1 MTGRLSEVLV
11 KGGIVPALFVLLSFV
26 FAAHAQDLPDKIR
39 GYKVY
44 RGKVAVNADTANP
57 DAAIHVGDPELA
69 DISLSGITLEF
80 PAEFTAPYQS
90 GKVELVTFHD
100 LKVNGISV
108 EFEDYSR
115 RFEFKKGEKV
125 TIPKS
130 VRIFVP
136 ASGVVKAAWREMTN
150 TRREWAVTGRAF
162 VFGRFRRFGIDHKRV
177 VPIDINLAVRNPFTQ
192 N

>member
-1 MTGRLSEVLV
+1 MTGSLSKVLV
-11 KGGIVPALFVLLSFV
+11 EGGIVPALFVLLSFV

-44 RGKVAVNADTANP
+44 RDKVSVNADMEP
-57 DAAIHVGDPELA
+57 DAAIYVGDPELA

-80 PAEFTAPYQS
+80 PAEFTASYQS
-90 GKVELVTFHD
+90 GKVDLVTFQD
-100 LKVNGISV
+100 LKVNGIKV
-108 EFEDYSR
+108 EFEEYSH

-136 ASGVVKAAWREMTN
+136 AFGVVEAAWREMTD